1 MVVEPPGQGFLN
13 GGDPQAV
20 ASSIQDA
27 LLLLKTN
34 HDWALSPSR
43 FDYSKGMCWAPS
55 MEEEANIQQNP
66 NSIVRVKHRVLKAKM
81 RAIYQQLM
89 PVIPDVRKP
98 ITEEHI
104 ASFNQ
109 FKSMYPQLA
118 PYNLESELAHFK
130 RMVVEMNTERQRKKE
145 VNRLTFM
152 LWLANRYAVATTKI
166 SDIPCTCKADQEIA
180 LLQVLPVGS
189 NTPEVICY
197 NSCDRTLFAAFKRQL
212 MRVFE
217 PDPQILNQ
225 YKQFAKQYFD
235 KYVRDHLVDF
245 DYSYTQWYNKMP
257 RGKQDAID
265 NAKRKVED
273 DPPTI
278 VEYGLFCKREKQ
290 EAGGKN
296 RAIANIDPKIKY
308 IMGPVTWALED
319 IADKHFPGYCGKK
332 NWQELEHKFEQYY
345 QEGFIYVLQGDG
357 SAFDA
362 CQDVGLKEIDRLIYN
377 YLADHKLIHHVDNEL
392 FRLASTARL
401 RELKAKR
408 MSNKGVTQMASA
420 TILGTVFSGASD
432 TTLMNTIRMAL
443 YNMFT
448 LHRKGL
454 TYGRDYQLL
463 CKGDDFMV
471 FVKTPDFNGTPW
483 EDVYMEIWC
492 PKSKSITTDYE
503 AGALGKIGLILKFL
517 NVGGYETIDFCSTTC
532 IPYDGYS
539 KFKLARKPN
548 RMDPLAHYSRSA
560 IKFKPPEFKQYLLD
574 QATALQVSHGNMPYY
589 RNYVKA
595 YQYWAS
601 TIAGQPRRKTTGR
614 ARKHMAPDGH
624 REIEGTDDYDY
635 QYASYGY
642 DFIQGLRAR
651 KSTNQPTDAEVYDH
665 LLTHFGIS
673 QNTEHA
679 HGQFLVQPG
688 IYDPQH

>member
-1 MVVEPPGQGFLN
+1 
-13 GGDPQAV
+13 
-20 ASSIQDA
+20 
-27 LLLLKTN
+27 
-34 HDWALSPSR
+34 
-43 FDYSKGMCWAPS
+43 MCWAPS
-55 MEEEANIQQNP
+55 MEEEANLQQNP
-66 NSIVRVKHRVLKAKM
+66 NTIVRVQHKVLKKKM
-81 RAIYQQLM
+81 RSIYQQLM
-89 PVIPDVRKP
+89 PIIPDVRKP
-98 ITEEHI
+98 FTDDAI

-118 PYNLESELAHFK
+118 PYSLESEFAHYT
-130 RMVVEMNTERQRKKE
+130 RMVVEMRQERQQKIE

-152 LWLANRYAVATTKI
+152 LWLANRYAVATTRI
-166 SDIPCTCKADQEIA
+166 DEIPCTCKADQEIA

-197 NSCDRTLFAAFKRQL
+197 NACDRTLFAAFKRQL
-212 MRVFE
+212 MRVYE
-217 PDPQILNQ
+217 PDPVILQQ
-225 YKQFAKQYFD
+225 YKDFAKQYFN
-235 KYVRDHLVDF
+235 KYVQEHLVDF

-265 NAKRKVED
+265 DAKRKLLET
-273 DPPTI
+273 PPNK

-296 RAIANIDPKIKY
+296 RAIANIDPTIKY

-319 IADKHFPGYCGKK
+319 VADKNFPGYCGKK
-332 NWQELEHKFEQYY
+332 NWQQLEHKFQDYY
-345 QEGFIYVLQGDG
+345 QQGFIYVLQGDG

-392 FRLASTARL
+392 FRMASTARL
-401 RELKAKR
+401 RELKACK
-408 MSNKGVTQMASA
+408 MSKAGIMHMAKA

-448 LHRKGL
+448 LSRKGL
-454 TYGRDYQLL
+454 IYGIDYQLL

-471 FVKTPDFNGTPW
+471 FVKTPDFNGMTW

-492 PKSKSITTDYE
+492 PKSKSMTTDYE
-503 AGALGKIGLILKFL
+503 AGAKGKIGLILKFL

-539 KFKLARKPN
+539 KFKLARKPS
-548 RMDPLAHYSRSA
+548 RMDPLSHYSRNA
-560 IKFKPPEFKQYLLD
+560 IKFKPLELKQYLLD
-574 QATALQVSHGNMPYY
+574 QATALEVSHGRMPYY
-589 RNYVKA
+589 RNYIDA
-595 YQYWAS
+595 YRYWAS
-601 TIAGQPRRKTTGR
+601 TIDGVPRRNMQGR
-614 ARKHMAPDGH
+614 PRKLMQPDGH
-624 REIEGTDDYDY
+624 REIEHTDDYDFKF
-635 QYASYGY
+635 ASYGY
-642 DFIQGLRAR
+642 DFIQGIRMR
-651 KSTNQPTDAEVYDH
+651 QSTNQPTDAEVYDH

-673 QNTEHA
+673 QNTEQA
-679 HGQFLVQPG
+679 HGRFLVQPG
-688 IYDPQH
+688 IFDPQH

>member
-1 MVVEPPGQGFLN
+1 
-13 GGDPQAV
+13 
-20 ASSIQDA
+20 
-27 LLLLKTN
+27 
-34 HDWALSPSR
+34 
-43 FDYSKGMCWAPS
+43 
-55 MEEEANIQQNP
+55 MEEEADIQQNP
-66 NSIVRVKHRVLKAKM
+66 NTVVRVKHRVLKAKM

-89 PVIPDVRKP
+89 PIIPDVRKP
-98 ITEEHI
+98 FTEDHI
-104 ASFNQ
+104 ANFNR

-118 PYNLESELAHFK
+118 PYNLESEFAHYK
-130 RMVVEMNTERQRKKE
+130 RMVVEINKERQQSKE
-145 VNRLTFM
+145 INRLTFM

-180 LLQVLPVGS
+180 LLQILPVGS

-212 MRVFE
+212 MRVYE
-217 PDPQILNQ
+217 PDPQILEQ
-225 YKQFAKQYFD
+225 YKVFAGQYFS
-235 KYVRDHLVDF
+235 KYVQDHLVDF
-245 DYSYTQWYNKMP
+245 DYSYSQWYNKMP
-257 RGKQDAID
+257 RSKQDAID
-265 NAKRKVED
+265 NAKKKAED

-296 RAIANIDPKIKY
+296 RAIANIEPMIKY

-332 NWQELEHKFEQYY
+332 NWQDLEHKFQEFY
-345 QEGFIYVLQGDG
+345 QQGFIYVLQGDG

-377 YLADHKLIHHVDNEL
+377 YLADHKLVHHVDNEL
-392 FRLASTARL
+392 FRLVSTARL
-401 RELKAKR
+401 RELKAKK
-408 MSNKGVTQMASA
+408 MSNAGITQMASA

-432 TTLMNTIRMAL
+432 TTLMNTMRMAL

-454 TYGRDYQLL
+454 VYGRDYQLL

-471 FVKTPDFNGTPW
+471 FVKTPDYNGVSW

-492 PKSKSITTDYE
+492 PKSKSMITDYE
-503 AGALGKIGLILKFL
+503 AGAQGKIGLILKFL

-539 KFKLARKPN
+539 KFKLARKPS
-548 RMDPLAHYSRSA
+548 RMDPLAHYSRNA
-560 IKFKPPEFKQYLLD
+560 IKFKPPELKQYLLD
-574 QATALQVSHGNMPYY
+574 QATALDISHGNMPYY
-589 RNYVKA
+589 RTYADA
-595 YQYWAS
+595 YRYWAS
-601 TIAGQPRRKTTGR
+601 TIEGQPRRKVTGR
-614 ARKHMAPDGH
+614 PRKRLPPDGH
-624 REIEGTDDYDY
+624 REIEGTDDYDFE
-635 QYASYGY
+635 YASYGY
-642 DFIQGLRAR
+642 DFIQGIRTR
-651 KSTNQPTDAEVYDH
+651 KSTNQPKDAEVYDH

-673 QNTEHA
+673 QNTEQA
-679 HGQFLVQPG
+679 HGRFLVQPG

>member
-1 MVVEPPGQGFLN
+1 
-13 GGDPQAV
+13 
-20 ASSIQDA
+20 
-27 LLLLKTN
+27 
-34 HDWALSPSR
+34 
-43 FDYSKGMCWAPS
+43 
-55 MEEEANIQQNP
+55 MEEEANLQQNP
-66 NSIVRVKHRVLKAKM
+66 NTIVRVQHRVLKAKM
-81 RAIYQQLM
+81 RSIYQQLM
-89 PVIPDVRKP
+89 PIIPDVRKP
-98 ITEEHI
+98 LKEEHL
-104 ASFNQ
+104 ASFDK
-109 FKSMYPQLA
+109 FKAMYPQLA

-130 RMVVEMNTERQRKKE
+130 RMVVELNKERQQKNE

-166 SDIPCTCKADQEIA
+166 SDIPCTCRADQEIA
-180 LLQVLPVGS
+180 LLQILPVGS

-197 NSCDRTLFAAFKRQL
+197 NACDRTLFAAFKRQL
-212 MRVFE
+212 MRVYE
-217 PDPQILNQ
+217 PDPQILRQYERFAEQYFNQ
-225 YKQFAKQYFD
+225 YVK
-235 KYVRDHLVDF
+235 DHLVDF

-265 NAKRKVED
+265 DAKRKVEEK
-273 DPPTI
+273 PPTK

-296 RAIANIDPKIKY
+296 RAIANIDPTIKY

-332 NWQELEHKFEQYY
+332 NWQQLEHKFIEYY
-345 QEGFIYVLQGDG
+345 QQGFIYVLQGDG

-362 CQDVGLKEIDRLIYN
+362 CQDVGLKHIDRLIYN

-401 RELKAKR
+401 RELNACKHTKVGLA
-408 MSNKGVTQMASA
+408 QMARA

-448 LHRKGL
+448 LQRKGL
-454 TYGRDYQLL
+454 RYGVDYQLL

-471 FVKTPDFNGTPW
+471 FVKTPDFNGIPW
-483 EDVYMEIWC
+483 EQIYMEIWC
-492 PKSKSITTDYE
+492 PKSKSMSTDYE
-503 AGALGKIGLILKFL
+503 AGSKHKIGLILKFL
-517 NVGGYETIDFCSTTC
+517 NVGGYDTIDFCSTTC

-539 KFKLARKPN
+539 KFKLARKPS
-548 RMDPLAHYSRSA
+548 RMDPLSHFSRNA
-560 IKFKPPEFKQYLLD
+560 IKFKPLELKQYLLD
-574 QATALQVSHGNMPYY
+574 QATALEISHGRMPYY
-589 RNYVKA
+589 RNYIDA
-595 YQYWAS
+595 YRYWAS
-601 TIAGQPRRKTTGR
+601 TIQGQPQRNMNGRPRKYL
-614 ARKHMAPDGH
+614 KPDGH

-635 QYASYGY
+635 RYASYGY
-642 DFIQGLRAR
+642 DFIQGLRTR
-651 KSTNQPTDAEVYDH
+651 QSTNQPSDAEVYDH

-673 QNTEHA
+673 QNTEQA
-679 HGQFLVQPG
+679 HKHFLVQPG